1 LTFFPTW
8 DILSIFLPTVLGE
21 ILNLT
26 KLRICVNL
34 SKRNWQ
40 GQKMETINFDDFN
53 KIDLRVGEILT
64 AEKIPQTQ
72 NLLRLVVDFGKLG
85 KKKVITG
92 IFRWYKP
99 EELVGKQAVFVF
111 NLAPKEIRGELSE
124 AMILTAEQADGSYV
138 IIVPQKKS
146 PPGAKVF

>member
-1 LTFFPTW
+1 
-8 DILSIFLPTVLGE
+8 
-21 ILNLT
+21 
-26 KLRICVNL
+26 
-34 SKRNWQ
+34 
-40 GQKMETINFDDFN
+40 METINFEDFN

-64 AEKIPQTQ
+64 AEKIPQTE

-99 EELVGKQAVFVF
+99 EELVGKQAIFVF